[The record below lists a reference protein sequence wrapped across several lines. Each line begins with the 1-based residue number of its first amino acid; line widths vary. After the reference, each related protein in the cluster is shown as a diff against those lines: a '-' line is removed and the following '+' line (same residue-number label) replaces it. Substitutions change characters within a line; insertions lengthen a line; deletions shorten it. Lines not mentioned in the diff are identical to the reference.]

1 MWKLGWFS
9 EFRSQIRMLLE
20 MFTITFNSV
29 SLYIQDSITYNKSY
43 TYLPVEEA
51 HPVGV
56 LIVAGEPL
64 VVPGALVIGV
74 LNTGIVGQLPERK
87 FRKTLQTNHY

>member
-1 MWKLGWFS
+1 M
-9 EFRSQIRMLLE
+9 
-20 MFTITFNSV
+20 
-29 SLYIQDSITYNKSY
+29 
-43 TYLPVEEA
+43 EEA

-64 VVPGALVIGV
+64 VVPGALVIGD

-87 FRKTLQTNHY
+87 FRKILQTNHY